1 MHGEENSALLQAAF
15 VSLCLEFRDTHADQG
30 PKARSALNVLPGQMT
45 RGVLH
50 RPVELAAVTGEIKFH
65 FRWTV
70 IRRNIKGR
78 PFGVG
83 FGCLPESLQKGTPS
97 MDSKKYIGMDVH
109 KESISIAVRNAAGKI
124 VMECI
129 IETKASMILQC
140 IDGLRGDLHV
150 TFEEG
155 TSAAWLYDL
164 LKPHVTKVVVCDPR
178 KNASMREGNQSDKID
193 ARRLAELLR
202 LNHLNP
208 VYHGEHGLRSLKEL
222 VRSYLT
228 ITKDLGR
235 VMSRVKAI
243 YRSWAIPC
251 TGKQVYA
258 PRYRAEWLGKIGEP
272 GVRRRAEF
280 YYQQL
285 DALRTVR
292 QQVRRELL
300 AEGKKHQAWKR
311 LCQIPSIGPIRSAV
325 LLGILQTPHRFRT
338 KRQLWTYSG
347 FGIETQS
354 SADHRSVNGQ
364 LQRAKKQISIRGLN
378 RNHNHDLKNLFK
390 GAAIVAS
397 SKPGPFQEFYTALLT
412 KGIRPE
418 MARLTLARKI
428 ATIVLI
434 VWKTGACFDAQ
445 YLKPQTA

>member
-1 MHGEENSALLQAAF
+1 
-15 VSLCLEFRDTHADQG
+15 
-30 PKARSALNVLPGQMT
+30 
-45 RGVLH
+45 
-50 RPVELAAVTGEIKFH
+50 
-65 FRWTV
+65 
-70 IRRNIKGR
+70 
-78 PFGVG
+78 
-83 FGCLPESLQKGTPS
+83 
-97 MDSKKYIGMDVH
+97 MDVH
-109 KESISIAVRNAAGKI
+109 RESISIAVMNSAGKI
-124 VMECI
+124 VLECVV
-129 IETKASMILQC
+129 ETKASIILQF
-140 IDGLRGDLHV
+140 INGLRGELHV

-155 TSAAWLYDL
+155 TWAAWLYDL
-164 LKPHVTKVVVCDPR
+164 LKPHVTKLVVCDPR
-178 KNASMREGNQSDKID
+178 KNASMKQGNKSDKID

-202 LNHLNP
+202 LDHLHP

-258 PRYRAEWLGKIGEP
+258 PQHRAEWLAKITEP

-285 DALRTVR
+285 DALRSLR
-292 QQVRRELL
+292 QEVRRELL
-300 AEGKKHQAWKR
+300 EEAKKHPAWKL
-311 LCQIPSIGPIRSAV
+311 LCQIPSIGPIRAAV

-338 KRQLWTYSG
+338 KRQLWTFG
-347 FGIETQS
+347 GLGIETYS
-354 SADHRSVNGQ
+354 SADHRYVEGQ
-364 LQRAKKQISIRGLN
+364 LQRSKKPASIRGLN
-378 RNHNHDLKNLFK
+378 ENCNHDLKNLLK

-397 SKPGPFQEFYTALLT
+397 TKPGPFQEFYTALLA

-434 VWKTGACFDAQ
+434 VWKKGVSFDAQ
-445 YLKPQTA
+445 HLKPQTA

>member
-1 MHGEENSALLQAAF
+1 MN
-15 VSLCLEFRDTHADQG
+15 DT
-30 PKARSALNVLPGQMT
+30 
-45 RGVLH
+45 
-50 RPVELAAVTGEIKFH
+50 
-65 FRWTV
+65 
-70 IRRNIKGR
+70 
-78 PFGVG
+78 
-83 FGCLPESLQKGTPS
+83 
-97 MDSKKYIGMDVH
+97 KYIGMDVH
-109 KESISIAVRNAAGKI
+109 RESISIAVMNSAGKI
-124 VMECI
+124 VLEGVV
-129 IETKASMILQC
+129 ETKASIILQF
-140 IDGLRGDLHV
+140 INGLRGELHV

-155 TSAAWLYDL
+155 TWAAWLYDL
-164 LKPHVTKVVVCDPR
+164 LKPHVTKLVVCDPR
-178 KNASMREGNQSDKID
+178 KNASMKQGNKSDKID

-202 LNHLNP
+202 LDHLHP

-258 PRYRAEWLGKIGEP
+258 PQHRAEWLAKITEP

-285 DALRTVR
+285 DALRSLR
-292 QQVRRELL
+292 REVRRELL
-300 AEGKKHQAWKR
+300 EESKKHPAWKL
-311 LCQIPSIGPIRSAV
+311 LCQIPSIGPIRAAV

-338 KRQLWTYSG
+338 KRQLWTFG
-347 FGIETQS
+347 GLGIETYR
-354 SADHRSVNGQ
+354 SADHRYVEGQ
-364 LQRAKKQISIRGLN
+364 LQRSKKPASIRGLN
-378 RNHNHDLKNLFK
+378 ENCNHDLKNLLK

-397 SKPGPFQEFYTALLT
+397 SKPGPFQQFYTALLA

-418 MARLTLARKI
+418 MARLTLAKKI

-434 VWKTGACFDAQ
+434 VWKKGVSFDAQ
-445 YLKPQTA
+445 HLKPQTA